1 VPAALRELAPEIA
14 QDELRGWLE
23 RAAQPIAV
31 TGATGFV
38 GKNLMEALLACG
50 VRPRVLVRDAARLA
64 PSARAGADIVRG
76 DLDDAGALAGLVAG
90 VGTAIHLA
98 GLVRAESAARF
109 DRVNRVGTENLVRA
123 LATGAPNACLVHLS
137 SLAAAGPSATPGG
150 RSPEEPAQP
159 ISKYGR
165 SKLGAEKAVRA
176 FPGRWTVLRP
186 PAVYGPYD
194 TDVFQFFRM
203 VASGVALLPA
213 GERYLT
219 VAHVSDVVRAVLAS
233 AAGAGGQQVL
243 HLGESETRTM
253 TCALELLSDVG
264 GCKVRIVNFPGALFR
279 VVGLVGDGLQR
290 IGFRRVA
297 ITSDKVTEL
306 LARHWTS
313 RTSESLACLGLAGY
327 VPFRAGAAAT
337 WAWYRDHAWLPHAK
351 IPAV

>member
-1 VPAALRELAPEIA
+1 MPAALRELTPEIA

-38 GKNLMEALLACG
+38 GKNLMESLLAGG
-50 VRPRVLVRDAARLA
+50 VRPRVFVRDPARLA

-76 DLDDAGALAGLVAG
+76 DLNDAGALAGLVAG

-123 LATGAPNACLVHLS
+123 LTTGAPNARLVHLS
-137 SLAAAGPSATPGG
+137 SLAAAGPSAAPAGKTPQ
-150 RSPEEPAQP
+150 EPAQP
-159 ISKYGR
+159 ISNYGR
-165 SKLGAEKAVRA
+165 SKLAAEEAVRA
-176 FPGRWTVLRP
+176 FPGRWTILRP
-186 PAVYGPYD
+186 PAIYGPYD
-194 TDVFQFFRM
+194 TEVFQFFRM
-203 VASGVALLPA
+203 VASGFAVLPA

-219 VAHVSDVVRAVLAS
+219 AAHVSDVVRALLAS

-243 HLGESETRTM
+243 HLGEPEARTM
-253 TCALELLSDVG
+253 TCALDLLADTG
-264 GCKVRIVNFPGALFR
+264 GCRVRLVHVPGVVFR
-279 VVGLVGDGLQR
+279 VVGLAGNGLQR

-313 RTSESLACLGLAGY
+313 RTSESLDCLGLAGY